1 MIVYLLRV
9 GNYSDELIAGVFTS
23 ENKAMEVLAN
33 RFAEYGDNYF
43 LEAITLD
50 DENYEDF

>member
-1 MIVYLLRV
+1 MTVYLLRV
-9 GNYSDELIAGVFTS
+9 GDYSDELVAGIFTS
-23 ENKAMEVLAN
+23 EDKAMEVLVN
-33 RFAEYGDNYF
+33 RFAEYGDNYH